1 MKVHL
6 TISESYSEFKK
17 QISHRS
23 WSMTNCQDAVKKDAK
38 IVLYFK
44 TYKVKLKNNL
54 VLKLT

>member
-23 WSMTNCQDAVKKDAK
+23 WSMTNCQDVVKKDAK

-54 VLKLT
+54 VLE